1 MGLVLD
7 PGGAEGAGAPEE
19 KIAITPAMVEA
30 GLDELAFWALDDSH
44 VSAACI
50 SEVYAAMERARLEGL
65 RKRTR
70 LPGRSKRSRVRCP

>member
-1 MGLVLD
+1 MPLQLD
-7 PGGAEGAGAPEE
+7 RAAPKGDGAPDEIE
-19 KIAITPAMVEA
+19 ITPEMVTA

-50 SEVYAAMERARLEGL
+50 LEVYAAMERARPGGL

-70 LPGRSKRSRVRCP
+70 LTGRSKRSRAQYP